1 MQLLQAIA
9 HLFIFW
15 QTSSCFCFSPFS
27 IAENNEKPHSTITK
41 KFVKMAEVV
50 VRRSSVKKLFLI
62 LLQTSKEKTYVG
74 VAFLIK
80 VQALSL
86 ITTYLLL
93 IFTIIIYYYFTTF
106 LIKNF
111 RYRCYP
117 ANFVRCYLLK
127 MSQNYPI
134 ATSEIELEIKIRRM
148 MFLLQVYVKRVS
160 SRILHLRSRRK
171 CLCGNLVLD
180 YVFDLVSIK
189 QFLFR

>member
-1 MQLLQAIA
+1 
-9 HLFIFW
+9 
-15 QTSSCFCFSPFS
+15 
-27 IAENNEKPHSTITK
+27 
-41 KFVKMAEVV
+41 MAEVV

-62 LLQTSKEKTYVG
+62 ILQTSKEKTYVG

-80 VQALSL
+80 VQTLSL

-93 IFTIIIYYYFTTF
+93 TFTTIIYYYFTTF

-117 ANFVRCYLLK
+117 VNFVRCYLLK

-134 ATSEIELEIKIRRM
+134 AISEIELEIKIRRM
-148 MFLLQVYVKRVS
+148 MFLSQVYVKRVS

-171 CLCGNLVLD
+171 YLCGNLVLD
-180 YVFDLVSIK
+180 HVFDLTSIK
-189 QFLFR
+189 QFLFRFVMMFRFFSFFHWCQCFCFHYRNNHFIR